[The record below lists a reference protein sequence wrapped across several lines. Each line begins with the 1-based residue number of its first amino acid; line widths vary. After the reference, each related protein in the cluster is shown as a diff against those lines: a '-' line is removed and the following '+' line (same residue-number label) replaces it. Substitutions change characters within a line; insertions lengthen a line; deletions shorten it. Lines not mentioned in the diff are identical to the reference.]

1 MGCFSW
7 MCKECGKAVLSTSFE
22 GQRVKLFLLKDGKVI
37 QEMEGDYDSYG
48 RVFIDDTQDPSV
60 QHSLRESVQWKEPFS
75 EYQHHDETN
84 DPLLKRMQENQD
96 KHDVAEGRRREA
108 WSKVCDL
115 MFSKSPANGIAAIHS
130 KCFTGEIPT
139 TESED
144 DPNQGWGSEDELL
157 GATELPEGYE

>member
-48 RVFIDDTQDPSV
+48 RVFKDGTQDPSV
-60 QHSLRESVQWKEPFS
+60 KHSLRESVHWKEPFPDKRFRDT
-75 EYQHHDETN
+75 HP
-84 DPLLKRMQENQD
+84 DPFVERSLQASIDALD
-96 KHDVAEGRRREA
+96 AVDDDREA

-115 MFSKSPANGIAAIHS
+115 MFSKNPANGIAAIHS
-130 KCFTGEIPT
+130 KCFTGEVPT
-139 TESED
+139 TKSDD
-144 DPNQGWGSEDELL
+144 DPNQGWGPEDELL
-157 GATELPEGYE
+157 GAMELSESYE